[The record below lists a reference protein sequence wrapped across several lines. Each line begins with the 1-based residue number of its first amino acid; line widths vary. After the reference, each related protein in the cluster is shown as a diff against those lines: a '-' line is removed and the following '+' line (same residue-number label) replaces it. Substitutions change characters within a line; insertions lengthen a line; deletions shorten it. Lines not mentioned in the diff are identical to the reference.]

1 MCRVLKLWR
10 HSIIQT
16 MKMTLQLIAR
26 KITLLFTHYDLIM
39 TFYRTVNI
47 RKYTIIE
54 INCTFRYMLSHF
66 NTTYEDLVR
75 APGNNTLTSN
85 ASHEFFPSDDI
96 EVWNM
101 FMSIDI
107 YINSSAACLLRY
119 AIFILIIGA

>member
-1 MCRVLKLWR
+1 
-10 HSIIQT
+10 

-39 TFYRTVNI
+39 TIITVHI

-66 NTTYEDLVR
+66 NTTHEDLVR

-96 EVWNM
+96 EV
-101 FMSIDI
+101 
-107 YINSSAACLLRY
+107 
-119 AIFILIIGA
+119 